1 MNGLAQCP
9 VCHAPLSGETSSEQ
23 EFISCGYC
31 SSEVTATKFPANLR
45 VSSDTPAE
53 PVRNEDSPCFF
64 HAENRAAAVC
74 DSCGRFL
81 CTVCKVQTGS
91 EVWCPD
97 CIAKNRNEPLAP
109 QFFDQ
114 TVLFDNTAFL
124 LAFLSLLTGFYL
136 VGGLL
141 VALVS
146 IGLIIYG
153 WARQRT
159 IVKRSRLRF
168 IFAGLLAAVQGIGW
182 IALALWLAYAYTNV
196 MRYTSAAAVQGS

>member
-31 SSEVTATKFPANLR
+31 SCEVTATKFPANLR

-97 CIAKNRNEPLAP
+97 CIAKNRNETSAP

-146 IGLIIYG
+146 TGLIIYG

-168 IFAGLLAAVQGIGW
+168 VFAGLLAAVQGIGW
-182 IALALWLAYAYTNV
+182 IALTLWFAHAYTRV
-196 MRYTSAAAVQGS
+196 MQQA

>member
-1 MNGLAQCP
+1 MNGLALCP
-9 VCHAPLSGETSSEQ
+9 ICRAPLSSETNSAE
-23 EFISCGYC
+23 EFVVCGYC

-45 VSSDTPAE
+45 DFADTPAE

-64 HAENRAAAVC
+64 HATNRAAAVC

-81 CTVCKVQTGS
+81 CTICKVQTGG

-97 CIAKNRNEPLAP
+97 CIDKNRNKPSTP

-114 TVLFDNTAFL
+114 TILFDNTAFL
-124 LAFLSLLTGFYL
+124 LAVLSLLSGFYL

-153 WARQRT
+153 WTRQRT

-168 IFAGLLAAVQGIGW
+168 IVGGLLAAVQGIGW
-182 IALALWLAYAYTNV
+182 VALALWFAHAYTQI
-196 MRYTSAAAVQGS
+196 MQQS

>member
-9 VCHAPLSGETSSEQ
+9 ICRAPLSGETSSAE
-23 EFISCGYC
+23 EFVPCGYC
-31 SSEVTATKFPANLR
+31 SSEITATKFPANLR

-64 HAENRAAAVC
+64 HAENRAATVC

-81 CTVCKVQTGS
+81 CTVCQVQTGS
-91 EVWCPD
+91 EVCCPD
-97 CIAKNRNEPLAP
+97 CIAKNRNEPSAP

-114 TVLFDNTAFL
+114 TVLFDNIAVL
-124 LAFLSLLTGFYL
+124 LTFLSLLTGFYL

-146 IGLIIYG
+146 TGLIIYG
-153 WARQRT
+153 WGRQRT

-168 IFAGLLAAVQGIGW
+168 IFAAFLAAVQGIGW
-182 IALALWLAYAYTNV
+182 VALALWLAHAYPQL
-196 MRYTSAAAVQGS
+196 MQQA